1 MRLGVDAVRQEA
13 LEARAR
19 LVDDAQGRV
28 ARARELRGGL
38 DELLQER
45 VQRELRA
52 ESDTGID
59 ESAQAVGRSLLGH
72 VLPRWRV
79 VGLAQ

>member
-1 MRLGVDAVRQEA
+1 MPG
-13 LEARAR
+13 
-19 LVDDAQGRV
+19 LVDDAERRV

-52 ESDTGID
+52 ESDAGID
-59 ESAQAVGRSLLGH
+59 EYT
-72 VLPRWRV
+72 
-79 VGLAQ
+79 